1 MTLIQ
6 RLEKAGQYFDVELF
20 QIAGTAITAAT
31 AVVFALIVLGSWVAS
46 LAVQRAIARGLKMR
60 GVTDEGSVGVAGR
73 LTHYLVIAVGLGV
86 GLQTIGI
93 DLSAMFAAGAV
104 FAIGLGFAMQNMA
117 QNFVSGVILLL
128 ERSIKPG
135 DVLKIGD
142 QLVRVKTMGAR
153 ATIARTLDEED
164 IIVPNADIVQ
174 SSVTNYTLRDSHYRL
189 RCPVGVTYDSDM
201 AKVRSTLEATADAL
215 PWRSANKEPLVLLT
229 DFGDSAVVFEVSV
242 WMDDPWA
249 VRRRRSDLNEAIW
262 WALKEQNLVIAFP
275 QVDVHLDAPVIE
287 AIRDVRAAS

>member
-1 MTLIQ
+1 MTFIQ

-20 QIAGTAITAAT
+20 EIAGTAITAAT
-31 AVVFALIVLGSWVAS
+31 AVIFALIVLGSWVAS
-46 LAVQRAIARGLKMR
+46 LAVQRAIARALRMR

-73 LTHYLVIAVGLGV
+73 LAHYLVIAVGLGI

-93 DLSAMFAAGAV
+93 NLSALFAASAV

-128 ERSIKPG
+128 ERAIKPG
-135 DVLKIGD
+135 DVLKVGD
-142 QLVRVKTMGAR
+142 QLVKVKTMGAR

-164 IIVPNADIVQ
+164 IIIPNADIVQ
-174 SSVTNYTLRDSHYRL
+174 SSVINHTLRDPHYRL

-201 AKVRSTLEATADAL
+201 AKVRATLEEAANAL
-215 PWRSANKEPLVLLT
+215 PWRGAKQEPLVLLT

-242 WMDDPWA
+242 WIEDPWA

-262 WALKEQNLVIAFP
+262 WALKDKGLVIAFP
-275 QVDVHLDAPVIE
+275 QVDVHLDAPALQ